1 MTLSVEQTAENE
13 FAIRVTDTGIGIDEA
28 DLEKIF
34 ELYYQVNSNRN
45 KSLGSGIGLS
55 ISKAIAQLMGG
66 DLTVTSE
73 IGHGS
78 TFLLTFKAEEAFRP
92 SDEDSKLPLKLNIL
106 LVEDIEVNVVVAKS
120 LLEKLGYQSQN
131 LSKIITIWCFWIF
144 NCRICQALILPTT
157 CAKTMKTAPMTS
169 FHR

>member
-1 MTLSVEQTAENE
+1 MKFTQQGSVTLSVEQTADNE
-13 FAIRVTDTGIGIDEA
+13 FSIRVTDTGIGIDEA

-73 IGHGS
+73 IGRGS
-78 TFLLTFKAEEAFRP
+78 TFLLTFKAEEALPP
-92 SDEDSKLPLKLNIL
+92 SDENSKSAKKSATRRTAAAQRSGLDS
-106 LVEDIEVNVVVAKS
+106 
-120 LLEKLGYQSQN
+120 
-131 LSKIITIWCFWIF
+131 
-144 NCRICQALILPTT
+144 
-157 CAKTMKTAPMTS
+157 
-169 FHR
+169 